1 MKEIGRKAM
10 AVFLAVF
17 MAAPALAWSGE
28 VSAIDAG
35 FSDVTAVQAGPAS
48 GSAGMESLP
57 ALDSGFRGLAPI
69 AGLGAEFSSP
79 LSAALPRH
87 TQAPASAAISA
98 NGLVAAPLAEEA
110 APEAPAGADETG
122 VGEEARRM
130 HQDYEERAEGRIK
143 ELQREISAFRA
154 GIFGLEL
161 LGRQTDRG
169 VLYVIAVTVNG
180 APEPIS
186 AIEAKL
192 ASGAIPA
199 VEKNNLEAAQKAIER
214 FAKKLQDISRVNDQ
228 EHRLVHQRM
237 EEIARAA
244 VMRKIQERLTVGRE
258 LEGWGVPNKISVNLG
273 AQAGLRYSNLYR
285 MNGMPT
291 DLGVALHKILSPLV
305 SRDPAALSRITQ
317 GQLHEAIR
325 LLADGRKYVMDPSS
339 EDFQKL
345 RRMGLIS
352 EGYAYPEWRDAFM
365 NKAKEALES
374 EPESGDKPFGLGVRP
389 GSKHPSDILM
399 NLLKQTVGR
408 YNAALHASASQEEI
422 SSLRGLI
429 EALSGA
435 TGLPVDL
442 GAGPMTPGVQHRQL
456 LPILEELQKSQ
467 TEEEVIKAVVRSFPL
482 GESLYRLGVHRL
494 WTKGLTGRGIK
505 VAVIDNGVDFEHPD
519 FSGVKSHSENL
530 TRDRGWFTKGA
541 HGTPM
546 ADIIHAIAPDAEI
559 QSYQALSNAQLPGVR
574 LSENE
579 TYEAVLKAMD
589 RAKANGAQIISLSL
603 GFPMGL
609 ANDPLTQKVAEFAK
623 DGILV
628 VVSAGNDGF
637 DMPGNFQLRTPGTAP
652 DAITVGATDYHGNKA
667 FFSSAGQ
674 AMNPADYS
682 LQDKPDI
689 YAFGVNIKAA
699 ARLPKEVYAQ
709 EAVPYTDVSGTS
721 PAAPHVSGLAALM
734 VQAAQGSGIETS
746 NARAVPA
753 AKQALRAAARMVARL
768 PVLDSAEKAVEAFV
782 RLMSGGRA

>member
-1 MKEIGRKAM
+1 
-10 AVFLAVF
+10 
-17 MAAPALAWSGE
+17 
-28 VSAIDAG
+28 
-35 FSDVTAVQAGPAS
+35 
-48 GSAGMESLP
+48 
-57 ALDSGFRGLAPI
+57 
-69 AGLGAEFSSP
+69 
-79 LSAALPRH
+79 
-87 TQAPASAAISA
+87 
-98 NGLVAAPLAEEA
+98 
-110 APEAPAGADETG
+110 
-122 VGEEARRM
+122 
-130 HQDYEERAEGRIK
+130 
-143 ELQREISAFRA
+143 
-154 GIFGLEL
+154 
-161 LGRQTDRG
+161 
-169 VLYVIAVTVNG
+169 TVNG
-180 APEPIS
+180 TPEPIS
-186 AIEAKL
+186 AIKSKITSGEIPEA
-192 ASGAIPA
+192 
-199 VEKNNLEAAQKAIER
+199 EKTNLEAAEKASER
-214 FAKKLQDISRVNDQ
+214 FGKKLQLISQVNKQ
-228 EHRLVHQRM
+228 EHRQVHQRM
-237 EEIARAA
+237 EAIVRAA
-244 VMRKIQERLTVGRE
+244 VMHKIEERLTVGRE
-258 LEGWGVPNKISVNLG
+258 LEGWGVPNKISVDLG
-273 AQAGLRYSNLYR
+273 APTGLRYSNLYR

-305 SRDPAALSRITQ
+305 ARDPAALSRITQ

-325 LLADGRKYVMDPSS
+325 LLAESRKYVMDPSS

-352 EGYAYPEWRDAFM
+352 EGYAYPEWRGAFM
-365 NKAKEALES
+365 NKAKAALEA
-374 EPESGDKPFGLGVRP
+374 EPEAGDRPFGLGVRP
-389 GSKHPSDILM
+389 ESKHPSDVLR
-399 NLLKQTVGR
+399 NLLKQTVER
-408 YNAALHASASQEEI
+408 YNAAIGAGVSRDEI
-422 SSLRGLI
+422 SGLRGLI
-429 EALSGA
+429 GALSGA

-456 LPILEELQKSQ
+456 LPILEELQKIQ
-467 TEEEVIKAVVRSFPL
+467 AEEEVVKAVVRSFPL
-482 GESLYRLGVHRL
+482 GESLYRLGVHGL
-494 WTKGLTGRGIK
+494 WAKGLTGRGIK

-519 FSGVKSHSENL
+519 LSGVKSHSENL

-579 TYEAVLKAMD
+579 TYDAVLKAMD

-652 DAITVGATDYHGNKA
+652 DAITVGAADYHGNKA
-667 FFSSAGQ
+667 YFSSAGQ
-674 AMNPADYS
+674 AMNPDDYS

-721 PAAPHVSGLAALM
+721 PAAPHVAGLAALM
-734 VQAAQGSGIETS
+734 VQAAQGSGVETA

-782 RLMSGGRA
+782 RLMSGGSRA